1 MWRKTGLDTVSEIPW
16 YNKAIG
22 PSKKKIALE
31 KKYFLIFYDPYI
43 KLSSMAFHF
52 RYYSSLPRE
61 LILRFYSKFRMDFE
75 LFDYS
80 INEIL
85 AKAGYD
91 PIQEDNAL

>member
-1 MWRKTGLDTVSEIPW
+1 MVQQGYRSVEEEDRAREEVL
-16 YNKAIG
+16 
-22 PSKKKIALE
+22 SKFFFTTLHASSL
-31 KKYFLIFYDPYI
+31 
-43 KLSSMAFHF
+43 LSPFHL

-85 AKAGYD
+85 KKAGYD
-91 PIQEDNAL
+91 PIHEDNAL